1 MKAIILAGGGG
12 SRLYPLSNE
21 ETPKQLLALND
32 KFSLLQNTFLRAS
45 DFAHPS
51 DILTVTNCKFK
62 DKTSEQLKVLF
73 PTAQL
78 LCEPCARNTAPAIN
92 CALEYLYRQSG
103 DDTVVILPADHLI
116 MQKDLFSETIRN
128 AAKLAERNYIV
139 TLGIKPDYPETGFG
153 YIKCSDTLDCGF
165 KVEKF
170 VEKPSLQ
177 IAQEYVNA
185 GNYYWNGGI
194 FVGKISVFLQEFAEF
209 APDIAKL
216 ASDCTFDN
224 GIINE
229 FTFFQ
234 MPKISI
240 DYAIMEKSHKTA
252 LVELFSDWSD
262 LGSWQAIYDLY
273 EKDENGNVIIGK
285 AILHNVKNS
294 LIYSPDNISAVAD
307 TENRIFV
314 NIQNTVMSCGLQN
327 SQNVKYLY
335 DKSKK

>member
-1 MKAIILAGGGG
+1 M
-12 SRLYPLSNE
+12 YPLSNE

-62 DKTSEQLKVLF
+62 DKTSEQLQALSSE
-73 PTAQL
+73 AQL

-116 MQKDLFSETIRN
+116 MQKDLFAETIIR
-128 AAKLAERNYIV
+128 AAKLAENNNIV

-153 YIKCSDTLDCGF
+153 YIKCSDTLDYGF

-177 IAQEYVNA
+177 IACEYVNA

-194 FVGKISVFLQEFAEF
+194 FVGKISVFMQEFSEF

-229 FTFFQ
+229 LTFAQ
-234 MPKISI
+234 MPKISV

-252 LVELFSDWSD
+252 LVELLSDWSD

-314 NIQNTVMSCGLQN
+314 NIQNTVMSCDLQN